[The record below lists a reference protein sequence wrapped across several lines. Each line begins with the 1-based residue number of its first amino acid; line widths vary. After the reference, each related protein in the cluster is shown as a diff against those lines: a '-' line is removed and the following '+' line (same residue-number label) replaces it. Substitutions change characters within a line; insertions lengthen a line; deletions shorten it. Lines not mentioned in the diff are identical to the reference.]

1 MPSGSERV
9 AHMDP
14 SELIYQLK
22 KFAESKNYNLDEVFI
37 RRIMSSLYF
46 SLFNFWANKKYFLE
60 NKRRKGPKQDCFS
73 FIEFVEEMISNAL
86 DAEIK
91 LLHTYRIASDHYALN
106 PTIIKHGGRAEEF
119 FGIREE
125 VEIDESSLKKAIESA
140 EEILKVLREE

>member
-1 MPSGSERV
+1 MPSGPERV

-22 KFAESKNYNLDEVFI
+22 KFVESKNYNLNEVSI
-37 RRIMSSLYF
+37 RRVISSLYF

-73 FIEFVEEMISNAL
+73 FVEFVEEMISNAL

-91 LLHTYRIASDHYALN
+91 FLHTYRIASDHYALN
-106 PTIIKHGGRAEEF
+106 PTVIKHEGRAEEF

-125 VEIDESSLKKAIESA
+125 VKIDESALKKAIESA

>member
-1 MPSGSERV
+1 
-9 AHMDP
+9 
-14 SELIYQLK
+14 
-22 KFAESKNYNLDEVFI
+22 
-37 RRIMSSLYF
+37 MSSLYF

-106 PTIIKHGGRAEEF
+106 LTIIKHEGRAEEF